1 MKCGLCL
8 SDCHGFFYECSHCK
22 WYMDVRCAFL
32 PKPTI
37 MRRSKIHRHPLAL
50 IFEETARVGCKT
62 CAKFCPHSPL
72 FRCVWCN
79 FSHHVHC
86 ISALPPTLKYN
97 NHIHR
102 LTFTNSPIKD
112 HQDEDDEAELYCDAC
127 EKRRDLA
134 QATYYCEKCHILI
147 AWCLRKEPPALTLKE
162 FLDSFS
168 EDENKEVKGVFEAYR
183 RDVRGETGIFK
194 NIKNSELRHSAHLDK
209 VSARVMKKLV
219 FEVDVAM
226 PWENWDSTSK
236 VIKDG
241 NYMILENQVSILKV
255 LFSKYGDF
263 SNRSRLSTK
272 AIMLFIMTVCEA
284 VYNMC
289 NTKVVDITTSLL
301 LTWFHSFALAQ
312 YANFE
317 IMFVIARLTKLVCAH
332 FGLQA
337 DHDVPVYLNLAGL
350 SVQIAKQLAVIDSKA
365 LAIVKQDGE
374 TDDLRKK
381 VDSMQLT
388 ISKLDEAIQE
398 LENNKQAIGKKK
410 QAHGKKKQ
418 KHALEKNKKALL
430 KTREEK
436 CVERTK
442 ALLLLAATV
451 VATEIIH
458 ILQEEWSKHENV
470 EGPLVVTL
478 KEFLDSFTENENEE
492 VQGLFESYRRDVREG
507 AILPKIFLSLYKDV
521 DEDKN
526 KKIRMAVAMEK
537 FISENH
543 QQCREWSMHGKVEM
557 MRTKKCKVFLKK
569 PTKGVFKEKKNWV
582 SILEALLSK
591 YGDFSKSSRLGTKA
605 TMLFTMTVCEAVHD
619 MYSTKIGDITTSQL
633 LIWLLSFTLAQY
645 AGFEIQFVIAR
656 LTKLVHAHFGLQ
668 ADDDI
673 PIDLELAKMGVPI
686 ATQLSVVDS
695 KELSNIEQDGETDG
709 DLWKKVSLQLTIM
722 KLDEAIEDLK
732 KKKQALSKMQE
743 NRCLRKE
750 CLIDVLEL
758 ERQMAG
764 ASLL

>member
-1 MKCGLCL
+1 MYVYSVRVCCTIHAY
-8 SDCHGFFYECSHCK
+8 SCHGKLNTHF
-22 WYMDVRCAFL
+22 
-32 PKPTI
+32 T
-37 MRRSKIHRHPLAL
+37 
-50 IFEETARVGCKT
+50 
-62 CAKFCPHSPL
+62 PHILS
-72 FRCVWCN
+72 
-79 FSHHVHC
+79 S
-86 ISALPPTLKYN
+86 SALG
-97 NHIHR
+97 
-102 LTFTNSPIKD
+102 
-112 HQDEDDEAELYCDAC
+112 
-127 EKRRDLA
+127 LA
-134 QATYYCEKCHILI
+134 HMTESSSAASVARGGT
-147 AWCLRKEPPALTLKE
+147 EPPALTLKE

-209 VSARVMKKLV
+209 VSAL
-219 FEVDVAM
+219 
-226 PWENWDSTSK
+226 
-236 VIKDG
+236 I
-241 NYMILENQVSILKV
+241 
-255 LFSKYGDF
+255 
-263 SNRSRLSTK
+263 
-272 AIMLFIMTVCEA
+272 CEA

-374 TDDLRKK
+374 ADDLRKK

-410 QAHGKKKQ
+410 QALGKKKQ

-436 CVERTK
+436 SYTFYK
-442 ALLLLAATV
+442 KSGQSMKMLSAF
-451 VATEIIH
+451 
-458 ILQEEWSKHENV
+458 Q
-470 EGPLVVTL
+470 GPLVVTL

-492 VQGLFESYRRDVREG
+492 VQGLSESYRRDVREG
-507 AILPKIFLSLYKDV
+507 AILPKIFPSLYEDV

-537 FISENH
+537 FISEVEVAMPWENFKDGNDMILKNQVSTLKGLFSKYGDFSNRLKLSTKANTLFMMIIH
-543 QQCREWSMHGKVEM
+543 ILEEEWSMHGKVEELRALTSKEFLDSFTEDENKEVDKDEYDKIDM
-557 MRTKKCKVFLKK
+557 IKVLMKKF
-569 PTKGVFKEKKNWV
+569 V
-582 SILEALLSK
+582 SEVGSHIALGK
-591 YGDFSKSSRLGTKA
+591 LGFHIK
-605 TMLFTMTVCEAVHD
+605 VCEAVHD

-732 KKKQALSKMQE
+732 KKKQALLKMQE
-743 NRCLRKE
+743 DRCLRKE

>member
-1 MKCGLCL
+1 MYVYSVRVCCTIHAY
-8 SDCHGFFYECSHCK
+8 SCHGKLNTHFTPHILSSSALGLAHMTESSSAAS
-22 WYMDVRCAFL
+22 VARGGTVS
-32 PKPTI
+32 PTI
-37 MRRSKIHRHPLAL
+37 
-50 IFEETARVGCKT
+50 
-62 CAKFCPHSPL
+62 
-72 FRCVWCN
+72 
-79 FSHHVHC
+79 
-86 ISALPPTLKYN
+86 
-97 NHIHR
+97 
-102 LTFTNSPIKD
+102 
-112 HQDEDDEAELYCDAC
+112 
-127 EKRRDLA
+127 
-134 QATYYCEKCHILI
+134 
-147 AWCLRKEPPALTLKE
+147 EPPALTLKE

-241 NYMILENQVSILKV
+241 NYMILEIQVSILKV

-317 IMFVIARLTKLVCAH
+317 IMFVIALCEAVYNMCNTKVVDITTSLLLTWFHSFALAQYANFEIMFVIARLTKLVCAH

-337 DHDVPVYLNLAGL
+337 DYDVPVYLNLAGL
-350 SVQIAKQLAVIDSKA
+350 SVQIAKQLAVIDSTA

-410 QAHGKKKQ
+410 QALGKKKQ

-430 KTREEK
+430 KTREENK
-436 CVERTK
+436 GSPVTSSNRCCNRLENYVCHCKKNHQQCR
-442 ALLLLAATV
+442 
-451 VATEIIH
+451 EIIH
-458 ILQEEWSKHENV
+458 ILEE
-470 EGPLVVTL
+470 
-478 KEFLDSFTENENEE
+478 
-492 VQGLFESYRRDVREG
+492 
-507 AILPKIFLSLYKDV
+507 
-521 DEDKN
+521 
-526 KKIRMAVAMEK
+526 
-537 FISENH
+537 
-543 QQCREWSMHGKVEM
+543 EWSMHGKVEV
-557 MRTKKCKVFLKK
+557 KIAFLDIALK
-569 PTKGVFKEKKNWV
+569 TALSTN
-582 SILEALLSK
+582 ILDLLEPSSESAYILQALLLLHFPFELRALTSK
-591 YGDFSKSSRLGTKA
+591 EFLDSFTDDENKSVRDKDEYDKIDMIKVLMKKFVSEVGSHIALGKLGFHIKGYRGWKLHDFGELG
-605 TMLFTMTVCEAVHD
+605 VHPR
-619 MYSTKIGDITTSQL
+619 SFAFQIRGLHTKIGDITTSQL

-732 KKKQALSKMQE
+732 KKKQALLKMQE
-743 NRCLRKE
+743 DRCLRKE

-764 ASLL
+764 ASPL